1 VKKNAVILLLMLCM
15 SALCGCRADFDPAAL
30 LQGNLDLVYHNQY
43 TDPFLKATGMTEEA
57 AAQRYA
63 DGIEAE
69 MGYFA
74 EAFGIDLSLCGEDV
88 KEELRDV
95 CRQICGH
102 TKYKMGETE
111 ETGGGYRVTLT
122 VWPVDIIRQVRET
135 DGTAFT
141 EAWTARYNKGEFDA
155 MTGQQ
160 YEEAWARGVLG
171 LFRDR
176 LENVG
181 YQEPETV
188 TVEIIKGEE
197 QGQYVIAAED
207 LARVDTLVLA
217 Y

>member
-1 VKKNAVILLLMLCM
+1 VAR
-15 SALCGCRADFDPAAL
+15 GHYPA
-30 LQGNLDLVYHNQY
+30 
-43 TDPFLKATGMTEEA
+43 
-57 AAQRYA
+57 
-63 DGIEAE
+63 
-69 MGYFA
+69 
-74 EAFGIDLSLCGEDV
+74 
-88 KEELRDV
+88 
-95 CRQICGH
+95 
-102 TKYKMGETE
+102 
-111 ETGGGYRVTLT
+111 
-122 VWPVDIIRQVRET
+122 VRET